1 MSKTLTVLC
10 HFLLSWTFSVTPLRS
25 QVEKAKE
32 QYPNKPEIFF
42 PELSEVLSNLDKKAP
57 FLEEQRELVSQARSG
72 KMISDSSK
80 GFKIGINA
88 QAHSLHEDRPA
99 QGFYHKYRVLGSV
112 YLRKPLYHW
121 GALKAASRVSELTE
135 KNAKMEY
142 ASLKRSYQS
151 KTRSDFLDLV
161 ILRYEEELAGASYAL
176 AQQNELDL
184 TRRRDLGFVS
194 DLTVYESSLS
204 RLKQAIKLSDLKR
217 KANYQ
222 GKVFYLET
230 GYSKG
235 LTFAQTP
242 AFTNFCEKHVF
253 SGSPPILISRL
264 SSPELENL
272 TNEIEKENNL
282 IKMADSEL
290 KPKLDLIGAV
300 YQDQVDLANSTESLN
315 RNNLLIGIEAKWNI
329 WDSSLSKGKKE
340 AARSR
345 KRMNELSLQRNSRS
359 LRLLIEDLHNQI
371 SSLSEKIEV
380 SRQLVKVADNRYEKS
395 VLEFRQNRI
404 TPTLH
409 FEARLTLDESKLDLA
424 KTVSDYL
431 KVRDLYDERTNFNK
445 N

>member
-1 MSKTLTVLC
+1 MSKTLTVLG
-10 HFLLSWTFSVTPLRS
+10 HFLLSWIFSVTPLLS
-25 QVEKAKE
+25 QVEKKKE

-42 PELSEVLSNLDKKAP
+42 PELSAVLSNLDKKAP
-57 FLEEQRELVSQARSG
+57 FLEEQRELVTQARFG
-72 KMISDSSK
+72 KIISDSSK

-121 GALKAASRVSELTE
+121 GALKAASRVSELSE

-184 TRRRDLGFVS
+184 TRRRDLGIVS

-222 GKVFYLET
+222 GKIFYLET

-282 IKMADSEL
+282 IKMADAEL

-300 YQDQVDLANSTESLN
+300 YQDQVDLANNTASLN

-395 VLEFRQNRI
+395 VLEFKQNRI

-409 FEARLTLDESKLDLA
+409 FESRLTLDESKLDLA
-424 KTVSDYL
+424 KAVSDYL